1 MADSLACQR
10 CHQPLLR
17 DASVANLT
25 ASQYALIANTLP
37 APPRPSAL
45 APQAKLDAL
54 PPASR
59 ASAAAWASANPIA
72 ESYVLLPDR
81 APAPAQARPASPQG
95 NRPRLAA
102 NLEALLSAR
111 TAIDHP
117 LCTECTGLFQ
127 AELQREL
134 EELTRERDAYI
145 AFERGLRKDG
155 APEWDALTARRAA
168 LEDEEAGLRIALRLE
183 EDKLRLAKEEEARV
197 RADEE
202 AVERDEAAFLKSHA
216 ALHGDMETLA
226 NQLASAKTQ
235 LLLSQQ
241 LLAHLESTNVY
252 NDAFQIGHAPLD
264 NGHVG
269 TINGLRLGGRPS
281 VDFDEINAAWGL
293 VALCIDRLAVRV
305 GYSFQRY
312 KIIPLGSFS
321 RIEDL
326 PGRTSYELYGSGDLT
341 PGRLW
346 QNRQF
351 SSGLVALLDCLRQL
365 LEHGRATG
373 RAWGSGVEISKD
385 RINGHSVRLP
395 GITSGLPGFGSV
407 MGLGGEEVDA
417 NPDEQWTRACRAV
430 LTALKR
436 ILVVESEAERQ

>member
-1 MADSLACQR
+1 MTDSLACQR

-17 DASVANLT
+17 DPSVANLT
-25 ASQYALIANTLP
+25 PSQYSLIANTLP
-37 APPRPSAL
+37 SPPNPSSLPAK
-45 APQAKLDAL
+45 AKLNSL

-59 ASAAAWASANPIA
+59 PAAAAWASANPIA

-81 APAPAQARPASPQG
+81 PSQPEPKSRSDSPQG

-102 NLEALLSAR
+102 NLDALLSSR

-117 LCTECTGLFQ
+117 LCIECTGLFQ

-145 AFERGLRKDG
+145 AFERGLRKQDG
-155 APEWDALTARRAA
+155 LVGSKDEWDALTARRGTLEEEERA
-168 LEDEEAGLRIALRLE
+168 LRAALRLE
-183 EDKLRLAKEEEARV
+183 EDKLAKAKEEEARV
-197 RADEE
+197 KVDEE
-202 AVERDEAAFLKSHA
+202 GIEAEEAAFLQSHA
-216 ALHGDMETLA
+216 ALHGDMEALA

-252 NDAFQIGHAPLD
+252 NDAFQIGHAPLER
-264 NGHVG
+264 GHVG
-269 TINGLRLGGRPS
+269 TINGLRLGGRPN
-281 VDFDEINAAWGL
+281 VEFDEINAAWGL
-293 VALCIDRLAVRV
+293 VAL
-305 GYSFQRY
+305 Y

-326 PGRTSYELYGSGDLT
+326 APGRNSYELYGSGDLT

-351 SSGLVALLDCLRQL
+351 SSGLVALLDCLKQL
-365 LEHGRATG
+365 LDFGRQSG
-373 RAWGSGVEISKD
+373 RAWGSGVEINKD
-385 RINGHSVRLP
+385 RINGHSIRLP

-407 MGLGGEEVDA
+407 MGLGASAEEPRDVG

>member
-1 MADSLACQR
+1 MTDSLACQR

-17 DASVANLT
+17 DPSVANLT
-25 ASQYALIANTLP
+25 PSQYSLIANTLP
-37 APPRPSAL
+37 SPPNPSSLPAK
-45 APQAKLDAL
+45 AKLNSL

-59 ASAAAWASANPIA
+59 PAAAAWASANPIA

-81 APAPAQARPASPQG
+81 PSQPEPKSRSDSPQG

-102 NLEALLSAR
+102 NLDALLSSR

-117 LCTECTGLFQ
+117 LCIECTGLFQ

-145 AFERGLRKDG
+145 AFERGLRKQDG
-155 APEWDALTARRAA
+155 LVGSKDEWDALTARRGTLEEEERA
-168 LEDEEAGLRIALRLE
+168 LRAALRLE
-183 EDKLRLAKEEEARV
+183 EDKLAKAKEEEARV
-197 RADEE
+197 KVDEE
-202 AVERDEAAFLKSHA
+202 GIEAEEAA
-216 ALHGDMETLA
+216 
-226 NQLASAKTQ
+226 AKTQ

-252 NDAFQIGHAPLD
+252 NDAFQIGHAPLER
-264 NGHVG
+264 GHVG
-269 TINGLRLGGRPS
+269 TINGLRLGGRPN
-281 VDFDEINAAWGL
+281 VEFDEINAAWGL

-305 GYSFQRY
+305 ACTFQRY

-326 PGRTSYELYGSGDLT
+326 APGRNSYELYGSGDLT

-351 SSGLVALLDCLRQL
+351 SSGLVALLDCLKQL
-365 LEHGRATG
+365 LDFGRQSG
-373 RAWGSGVEISKD
+373 RAWGSGVEINKD
-385 RINGHSVRLP
+385 RINGHSIRLP

-407 MGLGGEEVDA
+407 MGLGASAEEPRDVG